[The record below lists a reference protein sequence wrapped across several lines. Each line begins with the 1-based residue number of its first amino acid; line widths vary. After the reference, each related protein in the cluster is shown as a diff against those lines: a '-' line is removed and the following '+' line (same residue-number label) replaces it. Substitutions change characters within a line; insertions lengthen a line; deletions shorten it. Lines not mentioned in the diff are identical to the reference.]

1 MRTVESLSAE
11 LNRKLSYITRFEK
24 TKILVMVDRIITK
37 SYTNHRLDL
46 YHYSVRYKA
55 DEKMVYVYNKNKENT
70 DDYVDYDYVDK
81 IDFPEDFNIKITIDS
96 TMELFI
102 RSLKSTFRRIKSLI
116 L

>member
-11 LNRKLSYITRFEK
+11 LNRKLSHITRFEK

-46 YHYSVRYKA
+46 HHYSVRYKA
-55 DEKMVYVYNKNKENT
+55 DEKMVYVYNKNKENA

-96 TMELFI
+96 TLELFI